1 MSESNRLF
9 ARSDLS
15 ERGDDAAIEAGFVL
29 KVTFPKRTP
38 RRVKSSQR
46 EDPDLVRLRK
56 LLRKRIR
63 TTINAIRPR
72 HVGRRLAIR
81 TPARSQLCVAQSG
94 RHSRSRRTPRVA
106 RAAAKRATGDP
117 DPEGPGSAYLARGA
131 LAEDMAFVIDAVRSL
146 RDEAVP
152 AREHLRTI
160 SWGWSLLELR
170 SAHPRVS
177 LISCYNSGHG
187 CQEGRDADHPADP
200 SGSAGIGRR
209 SENRLAPHIAIRDQD
224 ARQQVEARTL
234 HHEGRSGSRAA
245 TRTAIGSQPEAS
257 S

>member
-1 MSESNRLF
+1 MTHCL
-9 ARSDLS
+9 ARS
-15 ERGDDAAIEAGFVL
+15 G
-29 KVTFPKRTP
+29 
-38 RRVKSSQR
+38 RRSPSS
-46 EDPDLVRLRK
+46 
-56 LLRKRIR
+56 
-63 TTINAIRPR
+63 RPR
-72 HVGRRLAIR
+72 A
-81 TPARSQLCVAQSG
+81 
-94 RHSRSRRTPRVA
+94 RVA
-106 RAAAKRATGDP
+106 RTAAKRATGDT
-117 DPEGPGSAYLARGA
+117 DPEGPGSAHLARGA
-131 LAEDMAFVIDAVRSL
+131 LASETAFVIDAVRSL

-152 AREHLRTI
+152 AHEDLRTI
-160 SWGWSLLELR
+160 SWSWSLLELR

-245 TRTAIGSQPEAS
+245 ARAAIGSQPEAS